1 MDPQPASN
9 VSPEERGTVVQV
21 RKGLE
26 GVVVSDTQLSDVDG
40 ANCRLV
46 YRGYSIDE
54 LVGKASY
61 EEVSYLL
68 LFGHLPTQVERDE
81 WTAQLAASR
90 ALAPD
95 ILRLMQQTPMI
106 NSMSQLRTVVS
117 AMGLLDET
125 AEQLDPQTLRR
136 QAVSLIAKTPT
147 LIATAERLRRKQP
160 MLGPRQD
167 LGHAANFLYMLHG
180 EEPPAAHTEALDA
193 YMVLLAE
200 HGFNAS
206 TFSARTTVATQ
217 SDMYSGV
224 VAAIGTLKGPLHGA
238 ANTKAMEMLMEI
250 GSADR
255 VESYVQKTLS
265 DHKRFMG
272 FGHRVYKGEDP
283 RAKHLKRYAQRLAA
297 GDHSEGKWFEIS
309 ERLQHAVQQAKQ
321 LYINVD
327 FYSASLLYYIGI
339 PVDLFTPMFACAR
352 MAGWT
357 AHIMEQLGDN
367 RLIRPLA
374 NYTGPRDL
382 RFIPIDQR
390 PTPAPA

>member
-1 MDPQPASN
+1 MEP
-9 VSPEERGTVVQV
+9 SPVVQV

-26 GVVVSDTQLSDVDG
+26 GVVVSDTRLSDVDG
-40 ANCRLV
+40 ANCRLI

-68 LFGHLPTQVERDE
+68 LFGHLPAKPELAE
-81 WTAQLAASR
+81 WTAQLAANR
-90 ALAPD
+90 AIDPE
-95 ILRLMQQTPMI
+95 ILRMMQQLPMT
-106 NSMSQLRTVVS
+106 NTMAYLRTVVS
-117 AMGLLDET
+117 AMGLLDAT

-147 LIATAERLRRKQP
+147 IIATAERLRRKQP
-160 MLGPRQD
+160 MLGPRPD
-167 LGHAANFLYMLHG
+167 LGQAANFLYMLHG
-180 EEPPAAHTEALDA
+180 EEPPAVHAEALDA
-193 YMVLLAE
+193 YLVLLAD

-206 TFSARTTVATQ
+206 TFAARTTVATQ
-217 SDMYSGV
+217 SDMYSGI
-224 VAAIGTLKGPLHGA
+224 VAAIGALKGPLHGA

-250 GSADR
+250 GSVDN

-283 RAKHLKRYAQRLAA
+283 RAKHLKRYTQSLAA
-297 GDHSEGKWFEIS
+297 SDHSEGKWFEIS
-309 ERLQHAVQQAKQ
+309 ERLQQAVQNAKQ

-339 PVDLFTPMFACAR
+339 PVDQFTPMFACAR

-357 AHIMEQLGDN
+357 AQIMEQLSDN
-367 RLIRPLA
+367 RLIRPLSQFV
-374 NYTGPRDL
+374 GPRDL
-382 RFIPIDQR
+382 KFVPIAQR
-390 PTPAPA
+390 G